1 VTKKPDAKL
10 LTTVELAGVLDAAFR
25 KYNAHLHR
33 GIRTTPIEA
42 YRANPIVPN
51 IVDERHIALALL
63 RRKEAILQKDGV
75 EFRTITHHHVGGTF
89 GHIGEEVIVGY
100 LDTRPDFI
108 HVFDTN
114 HGKEQWLGKLGPSVD
129 AGRSVAKAVVEAR
142 KRQIETFERA
152 DQFANGKRDE
162 MLVQLR
168 GGIVEDP
175 GSKPVSS
182 PSSKPKSKASEAEA
196 LKRRLDRLAASN
208 VWKP

>member
-42 YRANPIVPN
+42 YRANPIVPTM
-51 IVDERHIALALL
+51 VEEKLIALALL
-63 RRKEAILQKDGV
+63 RRKKGTLQKDGL
-75 EFRTITHHHVGGTF
+75 EFNTIMYHHVAGTF
-89 GHIGEEVIVGY
+89 GHIGEDIIVGY
-100 LDTRPDFI
+100 LETRPDFV

-114 HGKEQWLGKLGPSVD
+114 HGKEQWLGKTGPSVD
-129 AGRSVAKAVVEAR
+129 ADRAVAKAVVEAR

-152 DQFANGKRDE
+152 DRFADARRE
-162 MLVQLR
+162 ELPQLR
-168 GGIVEDP
+168 GGIVEVP
-175 GSKPVSS
+175 GSKPVSD
-182 PSSKPKSKASEAEA
+182 PVSKPKQAASNAED
-196 LKRRLDRLAASN
+196 LKLRLDRLAASN